1 MGTTSDLNGFYALT
15 KIPAGNYLLQITN
28 LDYDTLREPI
38 TIRAGEIT
46 QKKFY
51 LRKGGIDLEA
61 VEVSVKQT
69 EKKVNTG
76 VAIQKIDPV
85 AINKLASVGEPDVA
99 QYLQVIP
106 GVVFT
111 GDQGGQLYIRGGL
124 PVQNKVLLDGVN
136 IPNPFHSIGMFSVF
150 DSETM
155 KHADVYS
162 AGFGA
167 EYGGRS
173 SSVMDV
179 RIRDGNKKKHSGKV
193 GASTF
198 GLKTML
204 EGPLIKL
211 TEEGQTS
218 ASYLVSIKHSYLP
231 QTSKLL
237 YPYAATGTLPFYY
250 TDVYGKASVT
260 SGSGSKWSVFGFNFN
275 DKVDYSSIARY
286 SWKNKGM
293 GTQFVLVPEGT
304 NLLIEGLFA
313 YSNYSMTFVNPQIE
327 EEFKGSGINNFNA
340 GFNFVKINGLNEWRF
355 GFEGIISDTRYTAQL
370 KDYQPDDISRSTTDI
385 GAFVKYKW
393 LPGNQQGLVL
403 EPSFRLQYYATLG
416 ILSPEPR
423 LAIKWNVADRFRIKG
438 SGGLYSQTLA
448 SANSDRDVVN
458 LFYGFVNGP
467 SKTYFPVNYYDKN
480 GNPVSLGVSNADGIA
495 QKARHA
501 VLGAEWDVFNDLEF
515 NLEVYE
521 KDFDQ
526 VVNINR
532 DKIFDDITSNKNR
545 PEIYRKDFIIEQGRS
560 QGLDLTL
567 KYEHKRWYFWGVYS
581 LTYNQR
587 WTYNP
592 FENKVYVYPP
602 NFDRRHNVNLVGS
615 YVFGKTK
622 AWECNIRWNLGTGF
636 PFTQT
641 QGFFNQIN
649 PRDQINYN
657 YTQSNGN
664 LNYIPS
670 TLNGGRL
677 PDYHRLDIGLKYTRA
692 INTRNKLEINAG
704 ASNLYN
710 RENIFYVD
718 RFSFKRINQ
727 LPILPT
733 LNLSLTY

>member
-1 MGTTSDLNGFYALT
+1 M
-15 KIPAGNYLLQITN
+15 
-28 LDYDTLREPI
+28 
-38 TIRAGEIT
+38 
-46 QKKFY
+46 
-51 LRKGGIDLEA
+51 
-61 VEVSVKQT
+61 
-69 EKKVNTG
+69 
-76 VAIQKIDPV
+76 
-85 AINKLASVGEPDVA
+85 
-99 QYLQVIP
+99 
-106 GVVFT
+106 
-111 GDQGGQLYIRGGL
+111 
-124 PVQNKVLLDGVN
+124 
-136 IPNPFHSIGMFSVF
+136 
-150 DSETM
+150 
-155 KHADVYS
+155 
-162 AGFGA
+162 
-167 EYGGRS
+167 
-173 SSVMDV
+173 
-179 RIRDGNKKKHSGKV
+179 
-193 GASTF
+193 
-198 GLKTML
+198 
-204 EGPLIKL
+204 
-211 TEEGQTS
+211 
-218 ASYLVSIKHSYLP
+218 
-231 QTSKLL
+231 
-237 YPYAATGTLPFYY
+237 
-250 TDVYGKASVT
+250 
-260 SGSGSKWSVFGFNFN
+260 
-275 DKVDYSSIARY
+275 
-286 SWKNKGM
+286 
-293 GTQFVLVPEGT
+293 
-304 NLLIEGLFA
+304 
-313 YSNYSMTFVNPQIE
+313 
-327 EEFKGSGINNFNA
+327 
-340 GFNFVKINGLNEWRF
+340 
-355 GFEGIISDTRYTAQL
+355 
-370 KDYQPDDISRSTTDI
+370 
-385 GAFVKYKW
+385 
-393 LPGNQQGLVL
+393 
-403 EPSFRLQYYATLG
+403 
-416 ILSPEPR
+416 
-423 LAIKWNVADRFRIKG
+423 
-438 SGGLYSQTLA
+438 
-448 SANSDRDVVN
+448 
-458 LFYGFVNGP
+458 
-467 SKTYFPVNYYDKN
+467 
-480 GNPVSLGVSNADGIA
+480 
-495 QKARHA
+495 
-501 VLGAEWDVFNDLEF
+501 GAEWDVFNDLEL
-515 NLEVYE
+515 NIEVYE

-704 ASNLYN
+704 ASNIYN